1 MTVLNVALKESQVE
15 RLQLLAD
22 RAGVSAEEFLN
33 RRVAEILDDQELS
46 FEEAAKYVLKKN
58 AELYR
63 RLA

>member
-1 MTVLNVALKESQVE
+1 MTVLNVALEESQVE
-15 RLQLLAD
+15 RLKQLAD

-33 RRVAEILDDQELS
+33 RRVADMLDHRELS
-46 FEEAAKYVLKKN
+46 FEEAAKYVLRKN

>member
-22 RAGVSAEEFLN
+22 LAGVSAEEFLN